1 MRQNDVANTWW
12 GMSTGENWCRT
23 PPKSGYISI
32 CQSHVTK
39 YKWRH
44 NHLQRDAPEFFSK
57 KWIYCPNLVTIASL
71 IMVLERLKR
80 YSIFSIFFELTERQ
94 HVAEER
100 SENLKTTS
108 ALCFYTFFI
117 ILINFNKSNFL
128 KFFIVFSLNFWSL
141 KRFLI
146 NRLDK
151 AFLKYSK

>member
-12 GMSTGENWCRT
+12 GMPTGENWCRT

-57 KWIYCPNLVTIASL
+57 KWIYCPILVTIASL
-71 IMVLERLKR
+71 IMVLEMLKR
-80 YSIFSIFFELTERQ
+80 YSIFSIFFELTECQ
-94 HVAEER
+94 HVAEGR
-100 SENLKTTS
+100 SKNLKTTS
-108 ALCFYTFFI
+108 ALCFYTFI

-128 KFFIVFSLNFWSL
+128 KFLLFFPWIFDLS
-141 KRFLI
+141 KDFL
-146 NRLDK
+146 
-151 AFLKYSK
+151 